1 MESAMTAS
9 TAQTY
14 ARAAGILLVLT
25 MIGGFTGEL
34 YLPSQ
39 LIVPGDA
46 EATARNITASPFLH
60 RLGFAMYLLEA
71 ACDITLSWV
80 FYVLLRPVNREVA
93 LLAAF
98 FGLVATSTFAMA
110 EVFYFAPSF
119 ILGDPGYLSSFSSE
133 QRNSL
138 AMLSLRYYAYGS
150 GVLMVFYGIA
160 FAIRGYLISRS
171 TYLPRF
177 IGLLMMIAGAG
188 FVIRNLL
195 LVLVPHAASTLLL
208 APMFVA
214 AISLMVWLLARGIDR
229 SKWPE
234 EPAVSAL
241 SR

>member
-1 MESAMTAS
+1 MTAS

-25 MIGGFTGEL
+25 MIGGLIGEL

-39 LIVPGDA
+39 LIVSGDA
-46 EATARNITASPFLH
+46 DATARNITGSPFLH
-60 RLGFAMYLLEA
+60 RLGFATYLLEA
-71 ACDITLSWV
+71 ACDITLTWA

-98 FGLVATSTFAMA
+98 FGLVSTATFAIA

-119 ILGDPGYLSSFSSE
+119 ILGDLGYLSSFSTE

-160 FAIRGYLISRS
+160 SAIRGYLIFRS
-171 TYLPRF
+171 AYLPRF
-177 IGLLMMIAGAG
+177 IGVLLMIAGAG

-195 LVLVPHAASTLLL
+195 LVLAPQAASGLLL
-208 APMFVA
+208 LPMFVA
-214 AISLMVWLLARGIDR
+214 AVSLMVWMLTKGIDH

-234 EPAVSAL
+234 SLPA
-241 SR
+241 